1 MLVMEMSNKKQQIP
15 TIRFKGFTDTWEQ
28 RKLGELASFS
38 KGAGYTKGD
47 LKATGKPIIL
57 YGRLYTKYET
67 VIENVDT
74 FVDEKEKSV
83 ISAGNEII
91 VPASGETSEDISRA
105 SVVAKPGIIL
115 GGDLNIVKP
124 NTEID
129 PSFLA
134 LTISNGRQQKEL
146 SKKAQG
152 KSVVHLHNSD
162 LKEVT
167 LVYPKKEE
175 QTRIGNF
182 FKNLDNTI
190 ALHQRQLNNYKQ
202 QKKYMLQKMFP
213 KDGEKVPEVRFD
225 GFTEEWEQCNLGDV
239 AMIKT
244 GYPFNSEDFDGSG
257 KYLVITNGN
266 IQNDLAFVDN
276 SLGNRIDVSD
286 TVLLNNYE
294 LNIGDVL
301 VTMDGTVGRTAKV
314 ICSNQ
319 IIAQRVGRLIAKDN
333 SEFLYQSLNTGDFS
347 KEMKKVSHGGTIK
360 HISLTE
366 ISDYAMF
373 VPATVEEQTK
383 IGAFFKHL
391 DDATDHHQQ
400 KVNGY
405 QQLKNAM
412 LQQMFV

>member
-1 MLVMEMSNKKQQIP
+1 MEMSNKKQQIP

-28 RKLGELASFS
+28 RKLGENVIIKSGWAPSNFIKTGSEESELFIKVNDLNYSSREQNDSQMRVHDNPRFQKMK
-38 KGAGYTKGD
+38 KGSIIFPKRGAAIMTNKVRILGSDGYMDTNMMALEPQKIDGHF
-47 LKATGKPIIL
+47 
-57 YGRLYTKYET
+57 LYTFITRTGLYKIADT
-67 VIENVDT
+67 STIPQINNKHIEPY
-74 FVDEKEKSV
+74 
-83 ISAGNEII
+83 II
-91 VPASGETSEDISRA
+91 YC
-105 SVVAKPGIIL
+105 
-115 GGDLNIVKP
+115 
-124 NTEID
+124 
-129 PSFLA
+129 PS
-134 LTISNGRQQKEL
+134 I
-146 SKKAQG
+146 
-152 KSVVHLHNSD
+152 
-162 LKEVT
+162 
-167 LVYPKKEE
+167 EE
-175 QTRIGNF
+175 QTKVGAF
-182 FKNLDNTI
+182 FKKLDNTI
-190 ALHQRQLNNYKQ
+190 SLHQRQLNNYKQ

>member
-1 MLVMEMSNKKQQIP
+1 MAKIDDSVKKKVP
-15 TIRFKGFTDTWEQ
+15 ELRFKGFTDDWEQ
-28 RKLGELASFS
+28 RKLI
-38 KGAGYTKGD
+38 D
-47 LKATGKPIIL
+47 
-57 YGRLYTKYET
+57 
-67 VIENVDT
+67 
-74 FVDEKEKSV
+74 
-83 ISAGNEII
+83 
-91 VPASGETSEDISRA
+91 
-105 SVVAKPGIIL
+105 VADIL
-115 GGDLNIVKP
+115 GGGTPSTTILDYWDG
-124 NTEID
+124 EID
-129 PSFLA
+129 WYSPVEIGEQVYVNGSQKKLTELGLKKSSAKVLPVGTVLFTSRAGIGKTAILA
-134 LTISNGRQQKEL
+134 KEG
-146 SKKAQG
+146 ATNQG
-152 KSVVHLHNSD
+152 FQSIVPHKNALDSYFIYSRTNE
-162 LKEVT
+162 LKRYGEIQGAGSTFVEVSGKQMAKMPI
-167 LVYPKKEE
+167 LIPILEE
-175 QTRIGNF
+175 QIKIGGF
-182 FKNLDNTI
+182 FKQLDNTI

>member
-1 MLVMEMSNKKQQIP
+1 
-15 TIRFKGFTDTWEQ
+15 
-28 RKLGELASFS
+28 
-38 KGAGYTKGD
+38 
-47 LKATGKPIIL
+47 
-57 YGRLYTKYET
+57 
-67 VIENVDT
+67 
-74 FVDEKEKSV
+74 
-83 ISAGNEII
+83 
-91 VPASGETSEDISRA
+91 
-105 SVVAKPGIIL
+105 
-115 GGDLNIVKP
+115 
-124 NTEID
+124 
-129 PSFLA
+129 
-134 LTISNGRQQKEL
+134 
-146 SKKAQG
+146 
-152 KSVVHLHNSD
+152 
-162 LKEVT
+162 
-167 LVYPKKEE
+167 
-175 QTRIGNF
+175 
-182 FKNLDNTI
+182 
-190 ALHQRQLNNYKQ
+190 
-202 QKKYMLQKMFP
+202 MLQKMFP

>member
-1 MLVMEMSNKKQQIP
+1 MTNNLAPAV
-15 TIRFKGFTDTWEQ
+15 RFPGSTDDWEQ
-28 RKLGELASFS
+28 RKLGEVGELNRGKS
-38 KGAGYTKGD
+38 KHRPRNDAKLFGGSYPFIQTGDVAKAGLYLTNYGQTYSDFGIQQSKLWNEGT
-47 LKATGKPIIL
+47 LLITIAANIAETSILGIKAAFP
-57 YGRLYTKYET
+57 
-67 VIENVDT
+67 D
-74 FVDEKEKSV
+74 SV
-83 ISAGNEII
+83 IAFESDDVDMIFVKNVIDKISDMLKRTA
-91 VPASGETSEDISRA
+91 ETSSQA
-105 SVVAKPGIIL
+105 NLNLAKLSELKI
-115 GGDLNIVKP
+115 DL
-124 NTEID
+124 
-129 PSFLA
+129 PS
-134 LTISNGRQQKEL
+134 IG
-146 SKKAQG
+146 
-152 KSVVHLHNSD
+152 
-162 LKEVT
+162 
-167 LVYPKKEE
+167 E
-175 QTRIGNF
+175 QIKIGAF
-182 FKNLDNTI
+182 FKQLDDTI